1 MGEITYQGE
10 SPFRVTSGRGATA
23 RVSGRAV
30 EMTVYAGVAGK
41 GPTDVQIQVPMSI
54 DEARQLA
61 AELTAAAIDAQSRM
75 GRQ

>member
-10 SPFRVTSGRGATA
+10 SPFRVMPARGATA

-30 EMTVYAGVAGK
+30 EMTVFASVVGK
-41 GPTDVQIQVPMSI
+41 GPTAAQIQVPMTL

-61 AELTAAAIDAQSRM
+61 AELTAAAIDAQSRI
-75 GRQ
+75 GP